1 VLPAYLLF
9 VCLTLSTTLLDGRL
23 PAGEFTWDF
32 LNALGFCGLAAL
44 AYLGWDSES
53 PAKQPALRLH
63 SNLAI
68 VAAVITGAHVIGFL
82 VWDPTVVEYLKPRAP
97 WYMHAGTVGLVC
109 VLILAITS
117 FPTPRKRVYGRFP
130 RFRGWHLGLSIAAL
144 GLAVWHVLGAGFY
157 LHAWYHQLLLGLVA
171 IGLPTL
177 AYVRRRV
184 SKPVPSFARIT
195 ATTHADRQSV
205 VGLVAAIA
213 VAGLYAGLKNV

>member
-1 VLPAYLLF
+1 MF

-23 PAGEFTWDF
+23 PAGGFVWDF

-68 VAAVITGAHVIGFL
+68 VAAVITGAHVIGYL
-82 VWDPTVVEYLKPRAP
+82 TWDPTVVEYLKPKAP
-97 WYMHAGTVGLVC
+97 WYMHAGTVGLAG
-109 VLILAITS
+109 VLVLAITS

-144 GLAVWHVLGAGFY
+144 VLAVWHVLGAGFY
-157 LHAWYHQLLLGLVA
+157 LNAWYHQLSLGLVA

-177 AYVRRRV
+177 AYLRRRM
-184 SKPVPSFARIT
+184 SRTVPSFASIT
-195 ATTHADRQSV
+195 SISHADRQSL
-205 VGLVAAIA
+205 VGLAVATA
-213 VAGLYAGLKNV
+213 VAGLYAGLKSV